1 MRRFR
6 ALIKKEM
13 THMMRDPRTLV
24 FIFLMPIMQLVLLGY
39 INTTEI
45 RHVPTVVFNQ
55 DNDKASRELL
65 DSFNAT
71 DYFAFDYFVNSQAEV
86 YQAIDGG
93 KAKVGIIIPPDYG
106 NNIATRK
113 QADVLVL
120 LDGSDPTIAGA
131 VLSAAQLAGQ
141 AHGASVRTQQLA
153 MQGAARSASSPVDV
167 RTSVLYN
174 PDLLASY
181 NLVPGL
187 IAIILFQTA
196 TSLTALAIV
205 KERERGTIEQLIVT
219 PIRSWE
225 LVVAKIIPFILV
237 AFGNTVLIMALA
249 TILFH
254 VPLRGSFILLFSMV
268 GLFLLPTLGL
278 GLLISTAARTQQQ
291 AQLMTMPIM
300 LPAMMLAGVFFPISS
315 LPVFLQF
322 VGKLL
327 PLTYFVFI
335 LRSVL
340 VKGVGLEMIIP
351 QVIALTLFAIVLLGW
366 AAIRFKKTLD

>member
-55 DNDKASRELL
+55 DNERSSRELL
-65 DSFNAT
+65 DSFGAT
-71 DYFAFDYFVNSQAEV
+71 DYFAFDSFVNSQAEV

-93 KAKVGIIIPPDYG
+93 KAKVGIIIPPDYSH
-106 NNIATRK
+106 NITTRK

-120 LDGSDPTIAGA
+120 LDGSDPTIAAA

-141 AHGASVRTQQLA
+141 AHGANVRTQQLA
-153 MQGAARSASSPVDV
+153 MQGAARNASSPVDV

-196 TSLTALAIV
+196 TNLTALSIV

-225 LVVAKIIPFILV
+225 LVIAKIIPFIIV

-249 TILFH
+249 TLMFH

>member
-55 DNDKASRELL
+55 DNDKGSRELL
-65 DSFNAT
+65 DSFDAT
-71 DYFAFDYFVNSQAEV
+71 DYFAFDSFVNSQAEV
-86 YQAIDGG
+86 YQAIAGG
-93 KAKVGIIIPPDYG
+93 QAKVGIIIPPDYSH
-106 NNIATRK
+106 NIATRK

-153 MQGAARSASSPVDV
+153 MQGMARSGSSPIDV

-174 PDLLASY
+174 PDLQASY

-249 TILFH
+249 TLLFH

-315 LPVFLQF
+315 LPVFLQL